1 MKRIVMIVLLASAC
15 GQASAQQTFSEVQR
29 AVMAQQNA
37 AQSQVRINIG
47 MNMFVPAPSGIDE
60 KALAAQEKARRQIYQ
75 LAMKECTVLTETIAA
90 DCRIEGVN
98 VNVNRQHG
106 QPQVEGFTINANM
119 NYRVTL
125 K

>member
-1 MKRIVMIVLLASAC
+1 MKRLTILVLAALVC
-15 GQASAQQTFSEVQR
+15 GPASAQPTFSEVQR
-29 AVMAQQNA
+29 AVMAQQQTA
-37 AQSQVRINIG
+37 QVRINVA

-60 KALAAQEKARRQIYQ
+60 KALAAQEKARRQIYA
-75 LAMKECTVLTETIAA
+75 LAMKECSVLTETIAA
-90 DCRIEGVN
+90 ECKIEGVN

-106 QPQVEGFTINANM
+106 QQAVEGFTINANM